1 MSHVQRLSAAA
12 WPPRTN
18 LLGARLLYALG
29 RSARPSQV
37 FARGLWW
44 HRLPPK
50 FEHFAPF
57 FCTQTQPEFSD
68 VPRLYEA
75 MGEAEQVLKAIEEGR
90 EDGEDDGA
98 P

>member
-1 MSHVQRLSAAA
+1 MHR
-12 WPPRTN
+12 P
-18 LLGARLLYALG
+18 LLPT
-29 RSARPSQV
+29 SEPS
-37 FARGLWW
+37 
-44 HRLPPK
+44 
-50 FEHFAPF
+50 APF